1 MLPFKWNLFCRVHT
15 ESWILEK
22 VLKFV
27 QQFFRPGKILENRD
41 EVYENWVF
49 FSKLQQM
56 LYKWIFFHFCQILFN
71 LIHMFAAH
79 REKSFVPALW
89 NRWSIEFL
97 TTLSLGKKKNFGK
110 GLEKVLNFGSK
121 NLYEPCMYFLGF
133 YQKKFE
139 LFVCTFSL
147 ATNRNKRVN
156 KLKSRN
162 PDKYRLTSPCHSW
175 PYTVLTLMI
184 IIQKFWIMIITFDMT
199 NGLGVWTI
207 YKVIHIALLLFAH
220 CNKNN

>member
-27 QQFFRPGKILENRD
+27 QQFFRPRKILENRD
-41 EVYENWVF
+41 EVCENWVF
-49 FSKLQQM
+49 FPKLQQM

-71 LIHMFAAH
+71 LVHMFAAH

-89 NRWSIEFL
+89 NRWSIESL
-97 TTLSLGKKKNFGK
+97 TTLESGIKNFFWKRSG
-110 GLEKVLNFGSK
+110 KVLNFGSK
-121 NLYEPCMYFLGF
+121 NLCEPCIYFLGF

-139 LFVCTFSL
+139 LFECTFSL

-162 PDKYRLTSPCHSW
+162 PYKYRLTSRCHSW

-184 IIQKFWIMIITFDMT
+184 IIQLIFTFDMT
-199 NGLGVWTI
+199 NGLRVWTI
-207 YKVIHIALLLFAH
+207 YKVIHIALLLFVH